1 MTNIVVLVKPS
12 TVSPHLLSLFDSFT
26 PNFSSSSP
34 LPKPLLLNASI
45 VLISPL
51 FSLNTV
57 MSLTERLK
65 HRARKFSTTVLG
77 PRNPDCLNLENLF
90 FDPNISLP
98 STGPSTTNSSFCS
111 SCDSTSK
118 RARVLPQNNPE
129 YHVGAD
135 DERVLAPPVPSQ
147 NPSRL
152 RHRRRVTSP
161 GRQHPECPGCS
172 LARSATDPSSIDCEQ
187 RFLPTVPERDVSHS
201 QLKRLGHQA
210 ADTAPQHFQIKGLVV
225 SSLAIE
231 SEHNH
236 CSSGRGQ
243 SCQSQ
248 RLLQTSPA
256 RIGQDFTRD
265 IGALG
270 RRSASVSKI
279 FHPNQVD
286 ETRHISSV
294 RFPQH
299 NKPPVEK
306 PDPSRHYPR
315 LLASSIFDGSTDSSL
330 YSQRLEQT
338 PPATQDQSTNPPVPP
353 TMATM
358 RASRFL
364 DPNSARSSR
373 LPESQIFTRNEAKK
387 QEAVIHAKLKSA
399 GEPIPPYEFLNFIGK
414 GSYGRVYLA

>member
-1 MTNIVVLVKPS
+1 
-12 TVSPHLLSLFDSFT
+12 
-26 PNFSSSSP
+26 
-34 LPKPLLLNASI
+34 
-45 VLISPL
+45 
-51 FSLNTV
+51 

-65 HRARKFSTTVLG
+65 HRARKFSNTVLG

-111 SCDSTSK
+111 SCDSASR
-118 RARVLPQNNPE
+118 RARLLPENKPE

-135 DERVLAPPVPSQ
+135 EERVLAPPFPTQ
-147 NPSRL
+147 NPSLL
-152 RHRRRVTSP
+152 RHRRRDTSP
-161 GRQHPECPGCS
+161 GRRPPECPGCS

-187 RFLPTVPERDVSHS
+187 KFLPPVPERDVLHW
-201 QLKRLGHQA
+201 QLKRRRHPA
-210 ADTAPQHFQIKGLVV
+210 TDTAPQHFQNKGLVV

-231 SEHNH
+231 SEQNL
-236 CSSGRGQ
+236 CSSGRDQ
-243 SCQSQ
+243 SFQSQ

-256 RIGQDFTRD
+256 RIGQDFIRD
-265 IGALG
+265 IRALG
-270 RRSASVSKI
+270 RRSASASKP
-279 FHPNQVD
+279 FHSDQVD
-286 ETRHISSV
+286 ETRHISPARLPENS
-294 RFPQH
+294 
-299 NKPPVEK
+299 KSPVEK

-315 LLASSIFDGSTDSSL
+315 LLASSIFDDSTDSSL

-338 PPATQDQSTNPPVPP
+338 PLATWDQSRDPPVPP
-353 TMATM
+353 IMATM